1 MCLCLTELISI
12 GRLAIC
18 LCVCVCVCV
27 CGLLGTA
34 DPVDVLVEREEKLL
48 PVNSP
53 HFDGL
58 VIRGCNQSLSI
69 TRKANTPHG
78 GSVSPESC

>member
-1 MCLCLTELISI
+1 MCVRI
-12 GRLAIC
+12 
-18 LCVCVCVCV
+18 V
-27 CGLLGTA
+27 LGTA

-48 PVNSP
+48 SVDGP

-58 VIRGCNQSLSI
+58 VVRGCDQILPV
-69 TRKANTPHG
+69 TRKVNAAHG